1 VIRPEKVLQA
11 RPARLGDGGADGNDL
26 VDLLK
31 RNVSRPERA
40 RAVGVD
46 RLNDIADKGQ
56 IPRASRG
63 EARRLV
69 AAPDELVGGALDV
82 FDPVAVGN
90 GLVAGEIEH
99 PRAARA
105 QLRADR
111 EQDRVAEPAA
121 EQHGLARRRLGRRP
135 GRAHQHERLSR
146 LQEGTEVGRAA
157 HLEDDRRQEIGF
169 LVDRGTG

>member
-1 VIRPEKVLQA
+1 MIRPEKVLQA

-63 EARRLV
+63 EARRL
-69 AAPDELVGGALDV
+69 EQ
-82 FDPVAVGN
+82 
-90 GLVAGEIEH
+90 H
-99 PRAARA
+99 QTTWSAARSMSST
-105 QLRADR
+105 R
-111 EQDRVAEPAA
+111 
-121 EQHGLARRRLGRRP
+121 
-135 GRAHQHERLSR
+135 
-146 LQEGTEVGRAA
+146 
-157 HLEDDRRQEIGF
+157 
-169 LVDRGTG
+169 

>member
-1 VIRPEKVLQA
+1 MIRPEKVLQA
-11 RPARLGDGGADGNDL
+11 RPARLGDGGADRNDS
-26 VDLLK
+26 VDLLQ

-56 IPRASRG
+56 IPRAARG

-69 AAPDELVGGALDV
+69 GAPDDLVGGTLDV

-90 GLVAGEIEH
+90 GLVAGEVEH
-99 PRAARA
+99 PRAGRA

-111 EQDRVAEPAA
+111 EQGRVAEPAA
-121 EQHGLARRRLGRRP
+121 DEQHGLARRRLGRRP
-135 GRAHQHERLSR
+135 GRAHQHERLTR
-146 LQEGTEVGRAA
+146 L
-157 HLEDDRRQEIGF
+157 
-169 LVDRGTG
+169 